1 MSCLIA
7 QEPRNKCIRHDLAY
21 LGDLSFVKWLS
32 LCSGRASRIK
42 YDDLA
47 RGAMTDGMNY
57 FIVSFLCVFTSA
69 IRTVKCG
76 ILITCFLGC
85 LLKEFSSLVWHRTRV
100 HIARQGWTPLRLAQG
115 RFPRTTGTLLLCCWY
130 WKCFWTRCCRSS
142 LPSLS
147 VCWS

>member
-57 FIVSFLCVFTSA
+57 FIVSFFVCFY
-69 IRTVKCG
+69 KCHQNCQMWNSNY
-76 ILITCFLGC
+76 L
-85 LLKEFSSLVWHRTRV
+85 FSWLF
-100 HIARQGWTPLRLAQG
+100 A
-115 RFPRTTGTLLLCCWY
+115 
-130 WKCFWTRCCRSS
+130 
-142 LPSLS
+142 
-147 VCWS
+147 